1 MRNLI
6 FTFLTFLTFSTVVFA
21 RQSEQVATGDVNQVK
36 SVSSTTTVPPG
47 WFFSNTGNNHVIL
60 IPSGIPLTI
69 NGIQISVGDYIG
81 VFYDSLG
88 TLACAGYINWQG
100 VTNAITVWGAQSGL
114 IDGMATGE
122 EFKWKIFDV
131 SEGIEYNAVAIYDT
145 QTFQQPSIYQANGLS
160 GILSLAAYMNAPQW
174 DFINTGDLHIIL
186 ITFNTPVT
194 IDSIPIAIGD
204 YVGVFYDSLG
214 TLVCAGYEEWTGQ
227 NIAVTIWGD
236 DVLTSSPDG
245 FILGEPFK
253 WKIWRA
259 SNNTVF
265 SATATYMSQPSFPN
279 SGTYTSNGISSIASL
294 EAFTIEYQYIDLPL
308 GWSLFSTY
316 IEPFEPAI
324 DSLCNPF
331 YSSVIIVKDENGNT
345 LWPQYGI
352 NTIGDVMTGEA
363 YRIKLSLSQTMIV
376 TGLSVQP
383 EITQLVLPQ
392 GWSFLGYLRKNS
404 APIPALLSPLSS
416 ELIIAVN
423 GAGEIYWPQWQINT
437 IGNMNPGEGYQ
448 VKMVTQQFF
457 AYPPN

>member
-6 FTFLTFLTFSTVVFA
+6 FTFLTFLTFSTMIFA
-21 RQSEQVATGDVNQVK
+21 RQSVELTPGDANQVK
-36 SVSSTTTVPPG
+36 SVSSTTTAPPG
-47 WFFSNTGNNHVIL
+47 WLFSNTGNNHVIL
-60 IPSGIPLTI
+60 IPGGTPLTI
-69 NGIQISVGDYIG
+69 NGIQISVGDYVG

-114 IDGMATGE
+114 TDGFATGE
-122 EFKWKIFDV
+122 QFKWKIFDV
-131 SEGIEYNAVAIYDT
+131 SEGIEYNAVAVYDT
-145 QTFQQPSIYQANGLS
+145 LTFQQPSVYQANGLS
-160 GILSLAAYMNAPQW
+160 GILALTAYLNNPQW
-174 DFINTGDLHIIL
+174 GYANTGDLHIIL
-186 ITFNTPVT
+186 IIASTPVT
-194 IDSIPIAIGD
+194 IDNIPIAIGD

-214 TLVCAGYEEWTGQ
+214 TLVCAGYKEWTGQ
-227 NIAVTIWGD
+227 NIAVTAWGND
-236 DVLTSSPDG
+236 DFSPGPDG
-245 FILGEPFK
+245 FDLGEPFQ

-259 SNNTVF
+259 STNTVF
-265 SATATYMSQPSFPN
+265 SASATYMSQPSFPN

-294 EAFTIEYQYIDLPL
+294 EAFTVEYQYIDLPL

-316 IEPFEPAI
+316 IDPFEPAI
-324 DSLCNPF
+324 DSLCSPF
-331 YSSVIIVKDENGNT
+331 YTSVIIVKDDDGNT

-352 NTIGDVMTGEA
+352 NTIGNVVIGEA
-363 YRIKLSLSQTMIV
+363 YRIKLSLSQTMTV
-376 TGLSVQP
+376 AGLSVQP

-404 APIPALLSPLSS
+404 APITALLSPLAS

-448 VKMVTQQFF
+448 IKMSTQEVFT
-457 AYPPN
+457 YPAN